1 MSIFFSPRSIPWA
14 YLWHSDYNNS
24 HKRTGYMR
32 KHAGT
37 SQRLRQDQREKGMA
51 AETNI
56 EKEST
61 TWPSRVAANYI
72 LSPYQDTWS
81 VKSRSFC
88 KLKSTVR
95 QGLVQGSR
103 VEMMSR
109 RAKLVKD
116 N

>member
-1 MSIFFSPRSIPWA
+1 M
-14 YLWHSDYNNS
+14 
-24 HKRTGYMR
+24 G
-32 KHAGT
+32 
-37 SQRLRQDQREKGMA
+37 

-56 EKEST
+56 EAEST
-61 TWPSRVAANYI
+61 TWPSRVAANYT
-72 LSPYQDTWS
+72 LSPYQDTGS

-95 QGLVQGSR
+95 EGLVQGSR

-116 N
+116 NEYGPKIASTEGDLGTETQ